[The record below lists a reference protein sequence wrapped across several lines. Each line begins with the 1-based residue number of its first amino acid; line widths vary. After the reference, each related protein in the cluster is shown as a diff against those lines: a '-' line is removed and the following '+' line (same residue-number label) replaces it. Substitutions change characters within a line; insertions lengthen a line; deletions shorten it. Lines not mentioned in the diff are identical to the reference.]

1 MLGIFSSMGDTYTP
15 FVDFTVNVS
24 LTVKRSVADRLWE
37 ENLLYGFRDKQLGAA
52 AIIPLVRSWQ
62 RARSSLRTRRI

>member
-1 MLGIFSSMGDTYTP
+1 MGDTYTP

-37 ENLLYGFRDKQLGAA
+37 ENLLYGFRDKQLSAA